1 MKKIIF
7 TAIFALITTTHA
19 GAQCKNGKNFDPQRF
34 QAELEQFI
42 TQKAGLTPQEA
53 ARFFPVY
60 AEMMKKQ
67 RALHDEQKSLKRVK
81 PLTDAECKKN
91 IQKQDE
97 LGVQI
102 RQVQQTYHN
111 KFMHIL
117 SPAKVYDV
125 LKAEDQLHLQTLK
138 REGDKKNDK
147 DRKQKPKQPQRKRQV
162 GSKR

>member
-1 MKKIIF
+1 
-7 TAIFALITTTHA
+7 
-19 GAQCKNGKNFDPQRF
+19 
-34 QAELEQFI
+34 
-42 TQKAGLTPQEA
+42 
-53 ARFFPVY
+53 
-60 AEMMKKQ
+60 MMKKQ

-125 LKAEDQLHLQTLK
+125 LKAEDQFHRQAFK
-138 REGDKKNDK
+138 RAADKKNDK
-147 DRKQKPKQPQRKRQV
+147 AGKPKPKHPQRKRQI

>member
-7 TAIFALITTTHA
+7 TAIFALITTTQA

-125 LKAEDQLHLQTLK
+125 LKAEDQFHRQAFK
-138 REGDKKNDK
+138 RAADKKNDK
-147 DRKQKPKQPQRKRQV
+147 DRKQKPKHPQRKRQIS
-162 GSKR
+162 SKR